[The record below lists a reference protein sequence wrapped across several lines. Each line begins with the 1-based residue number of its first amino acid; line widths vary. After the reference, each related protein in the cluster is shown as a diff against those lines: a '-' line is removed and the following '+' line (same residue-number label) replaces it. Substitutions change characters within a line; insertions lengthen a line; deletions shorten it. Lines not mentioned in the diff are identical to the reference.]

1 MGKKNQVSGPHFL
14 SDEIQKISFSQSS
27 FMKNMRFRKDTA
39 SAKSLNPIFS
49 VMKSKTQRKCVFFTE
64 QFHKKYEIPEGHCQ
78 CQVSEP
84 HFLCDEV
91 LKNTKKTFFLTEQFQ
106 EKYEI
111 LGGHCQC
118 QVSEPHYL
126 CTVAAEHIQ
135 LFFYK
140 QIFIKIMRFEDLA
153 LAVSTSAKSLNL
165 IFLTSDLVLD
175 AHAVTDK
182 TMIWASNSNQL
193 RHPPQ
198 GSLSQ
203 WTCRWPIAWLCHRPA
218 WHLVTDGW
226 QP

>member
-91 LKNTKKTFFLTEQFQ
+91 LKNTKKTFFFSQSSF
-106 EKYEI
+106 K
-111 LGGHCQC
+111 
-118 QVSEPHYL
+118 
-126 CTVAAEHIQ
+126 
-135 LFFYK
+135 K
-140 QIFIKIMRFEDLA
+140 NMRFWKDTA
-153 LAVSTSAKSLNL
+153 SAKSLNL
-165 IFLTSDLVLD
+165 IIFVQLLLNTSSYFF
-175 AHAVTDK
+175 K
-182 TMIWASNSNQL
+182 IIFSL
-193 RHPPQ
+193 R
-198 GSLSQ
+198 
-203 WTCRWPIAWLCHRPA
+203 
-218 WHLVTDGW
+218 
-226 QP
+226 